1 MAIRAPDGANKKIF
15 LTLISMDRLCP
26 FQGDLIYPGRIGGH
40 EVKCCC
46 QDSSTSSI
54 GRLLNSGCER
64 LRISQF
70 HKKEKKSTENKHTV
84 LKTVPKYTTNTMSQ
98 FPQFHKKTKKSTK
111 NEHTVSKTVTKYT
124 TYRYKDKI

>member
-1 MAIRAPDGANKKIF
+1 
-15 LTLISMDRLCP
+15 MDRLCP

-54 GRLLNSGCER
+54 GRLLSSGCER
-64 LRISQF
+64 LKTSQF
-70 HKKEKKSTENKHTV
+70 HKKAKKSTKNKHTV
-84 LKTVPKYTTNTMSQ
+84 LKTVPKHTTNTMSQ

-111 NEHTVSKTVTKYT
+111 NEHTVLKTVAKYT

>member
-1 MAIRAPDGANKKIF
+1 M
-15 LTLISMDRLCP
+15 LTLISRDRMCS

-70 HKKEKKSTENKHTV
+70 YKKA
-84 LKTVPKYTTNTMSQ
+84 
-98 FPQFHKKTKKSTK
+98 KKSTK
-111 NEHTVSKTVTKYT
+111 NKHTVFKTVAKHT
-124 TYRYKDKI
+124 TNRYKDKI

>member
-1 MAIRAPDGANKKIF
+1 
-15 LTLISMDRLCP
+15 MDKLCL

-46 QDSSTSSI
+46 QDSSTSYI

-70 HKKEKKSTENKHTV
+70 HKKA
-84 LKTVPKYTTNTMSQ
+84 
-98 FPQFHKKTKKSTK
+98 KKSTK
-111 NEHTVSKTVTKYT
+111 KTHSIKDSSKTYNQYNVSEFFNFTKRQRNLLKMNTQYKRQLQNIQPIYT
-124 TYRYKDKI
+124 KTRFKQNMKRL

>member
-1 MAIRAPDGANKKIF
+1 
-15 LTLISMDRLCP
+15 MDRLCP

-70 HKKEKKSTENKHTV
+70 HKKAKKSTKNKHTV
-84 LKTVPKYTTNTMSQ
+84 LKTVPKHTTNTTSRNFSISQ
-98 FPQFHKKTKKSTK
+98 
-111 NEHTVSKTVTKYT
+111 
-124 TYRYKDKI
+124 KDKEICQK